1 MSGSHFLIPLD
12 IYKKYV
18 YTIIVWMYLST
29 LNIYKS
35 YSQFEMKN
43 KEGGVI
49 MTTYEHNFQALAEMF
64 CLPGTIKS
72 VHAVTHGNINGTYDI
87 VMEDQGEERRY
98 IFQKINI
105 FVFKNPK
112 QIMSNIEKITTHI
125 ANKLEMEGK
134 SRDLVMHFAHR
145 ANGKNYWVDNQGF
158 WRISEYV
165 PNSVTY
171 NECDNLD
178 RLRSAGRAFGNFQVM
193 LSDFDATELYDT
205 IPNFHNTRSRI
216 AVLMRHFNEDP
227 CGRADEVQEEIV
239 RIRKLKPLAVR
250 FNELIDSQEMT
261 FRVTHND
268 TKINNVLFDKDTD
281 EAKTVIDLDTV
292 MPGLVAHDFGDA
304 IRFAA
309 NTAAEDEKDLSK
321 VSLDIDRFR
330 AFAEGFIPEV
340 APALTPIEIKTMALG
355 AFVMTVEVA
364 VRFLDDYL
372 TGDQYFKVL
381 YSGHNLVRARCQ
393 LKLAEEM
400 YGRMGEMNK
409 IVAEIAGITF

>member
-1 MSGSHFLIPLD
+1 MSNSDDFPKI
-12 IYKKYV
+12 KK
-18 YTIIVWMYLST
+18 
-29 LNIYKS
+29 
-35 YSQFEMKN
+35 
-43 KEGGVI
+43 GGV
-49 MTTYEHNFQALAEMF
+49 TTVNSIPQHNFAELAKTF
-64 CLPGTIKS
+64 RLPGEIKMITT
-72 VHAVTHGNINGTYDI
+72 VAHGNINGTYD
-87 VMEDQGEERRY
+87 VLMEHDGVERRY
-98 IFQKINI
+98 IFQKINL

-125 ANKLEMEGK
+125 ANKLEAEGK

-145 ANGKNYWVDNQGF
+145 ENGKNYLVDDQGF

-171 NECDNLD
+171 NECDDLN
-178 RLRSAGRAFGNFQVM
+178 RLRSAGKAFGNFQVM

-216 AVLMRHFNEDP
+216 AVLMRHANEDP
-227 CGRADEVQEEIV
+227 CGRVDEVQAELEIV
-239 RIRKLKPLAVR
+239 KRLKPLAVR

-261 FRVTHND
+261 LRVTHND
-268 TKINNVLFDKDTD
+268 TKINNILFDKDTG

-309 NTAAEDEKDLSK
+309 NRAAEDEPDLSK
-321 VSLDIDRFR
+321 VGLDIDRFR

-340 APALTPIEIKTMALG
+340 APALTPIEIKTLALG
-355 AFVMTVEVA
+355 AFVMTAEVG
-364 VRFLDDYL
+364 VRFLDDYI
-372 TGDQYFKVL
+372 TGDQYFKTR
-381 YSGHNLVRARCQ
+381 YRGHNLVRARCQ

-400 YGRMGEMNK
+400 YERMGEMNK
-409 IVAEIAGITF
+409 IVSEIAGVVF